1 MKKLWQLAVLGA
13 GWAAGG
19 ACAGV
24 PEGMASFQ
32 RGRCVDAVAQLRGP
46 ALGGN
51 IKAQKVLGDIYA
63 GAERCSD
70 VARSDADAVRWYL
83 LAAKRDDR
91 VAQEELVSLYTNWSG
106 SMRNPARALPWLRS
120 LASQGA
126 GEPMAQLAKM
136 YEEGEGVPADKVLSY
151 ALRLLALQDKEWRG
165 AAELETYLPARR
177 SAMSPDQVDEAVRL
191 AGLWRRGAPLPATSL
206 TGRRSPQDWYRR
218 AAEGGDMDAAYELGM
233 RCCNGADGLDER
245 QAARWLRKAAESGNV
260 KAQLQLVKVYGMGW
274 GVPQDYVLASMLSQ
288 LAAAGGEPGA
298 AASVAGWAKAM
309 NAAQNAEADQLAR
322 AWKVGMP
329 LPQVSVH
336 GMERVIH
343 YVREARD
350 KLPPTPEVRALFDA
364 ASEGDEAA
372 FGQLLAGVALP
383 GAYRIGENTLLHA
396 LILPA
401 YSLVE
406 AESAWQKAQ
415 PRLDDELLQQVQ
427 RRAHREAQRERH
439 AALLPARLRMMTLL
453 LQRGVP
459 VGEGTGGSSVAP
471 LHLAAMYGNAA
482 MVRLL
487 LAHGADV
494 RHYGAGNKALAP
506 LEYALQQEDAGMLP
520 ELLDADERTANIIAL
535 LDAGSG
541 LPYLVGD
548 QRMSELRQAEK
559 KTAKDGAA
567 PPAERPLADHM
578 LWGRLLGLTRGTEV
592 LDKMLVTGTT
602 PEIYEQGKS
611 LYAYAAEAG
620 NAGALDWLKQRVP
633 RHDAKGKDRWLD
645 AAMRAMYN
653 QQPASEEVLRQLV
666 MPGMPWQQAGPAVD
680 DFQMRKLTT
689 LDTLHMETETLL
701 WHAVR
706 SQRPDWVTRL
716 AAMGAPVVSDGYRP
730 PLLAAVENSD
740 AAMVKLLLGLGADP
754 LGGEFPVLRMALK
767 LKPTPENNNVLTL
780 LLAAVAARQP
790 LADIKWSPLDEALR
804 SVRDAA
810 GVERVRLML
819 AAGLPASQLGNN
831 AAVLAVQSPQ
841 RALAPLLLE
850 HGMLRRA
857 DGVRRAPGDAVV
869 LRQALRA
876 QRGDLLPRLLDL
888 GLDPNW
894 RGANQKSALEQAILN
909 GNTEAVRLFLARG
922 ARIDDGTE
930 HPWGGALDLAAAS
943 LNTDMLA
950 LVTRDWTL
958 SLDKVCLPDTPN
970 LIDIVMN
977 ASDAYW
983 DLLLKHG
990 FSSAPPQCA
999 HAMAPRLITAFAEEP
1014 GLILAGWLGQRFAAR
1029 LPRLAGGLRQLAPQD
1044 WSALRAAGRAD
1055 MLAILAAGG
1064 WRVPPAQVAAAP
1076 AHKDKAADLALQQRL
1091 PGRYTMGRRTEVAS
1105 QIVLRADGRF
1115 TYQMVYGADEQA
1127 AQGRWSVQD
1136 GELLLQGDGKSPD
1149 APFALLPPRP
1159 GDATTGPA
1167 RIIVEYR
1174 NEAVPDIGLAALG
1187 DAPAFAKGVSGT
1199 QPWQVP
1205 FAGPLRHLVLSHPET
1220 GFVAVK
1226 LPARQGLLRFA
1237 LYPPHSGMRDF
1248 HAVIGIEDDT
1258 LAWDRDGQML
1268 SYDKVK

>member
-1 MKKLWQLAVLGA
+1 MKKLWQLAVFGA
-13 GWAAGG
+13 GLAAGG

-32 RGRCVDAVAQLRGP
+32 RGRCVDAVAQLHGP

-51 IKAQKVLGDIYA
+51 IKAQKVLGDIYM
-63 GAERCSD
+63 GEERCSD
-70 VARSDADAVRWYL
+70 VARSDADAGRWYL
-83 LAAKRDDR
+83 LAAKGGDR
-91 VAQEELVSLYTNWSG
+91 LAQEKLVSLYTSWSG
-106 SMRNPARALPWLRS
+106 SMKDPARALPWLRR

-126 GEPMAQLAKM
+126 GKPMAQLAQM
-136 YEEGEGVPADKVLSY
+136 YERGEGVPADRVLSY
-151 ALRLLALQDKEWRG
+151 ALNLLAQQDREWSG
-165 AAELETYLPARR
+165 AAAMEKSLPAQRGR
-177 SAMSPDQVDEAVRL
+177 MSPDQVDEAVRL
-191 AGLWRRGAPLPATSL
+191 AASWKRGAPLPATSL
-206 TGRRSPQDWYRR
+206 TGQRSPQDWYRR
-218 AAEGGDMDAAYELGM
+218 AAEAGNMEAAYQLGLL
-233 RCCNGADGLDER
+233 CWKGTGGLDEK
-245 QAARWLRKAAESGNV
+245 QAARWLRKAAESGHA
-260 KAQLQLVKVYGMGW
+260 KAQLQLAVMYGMDR

-288 LAAAGGEPGA
+288 LAAAGGEQGA

-350 KLPPTPEVRALFDA
+350 KLPPTPEVTALFDA

-372 FGQLLAGVALP
+372 FGKLLAGVAEP
-383 GAYRIGENTLLHA
+383 GAYRIGERTLLHA

-415 PRLDDELLQQVQ
+415 PRLDDALLQQVQ
-427 RRAHREAQRERH
+427 RRAHRQAQRGRH

-494 RHYGAGNKALAP
+494 RHYGAGNDTLAP
-506 LEYALQQEDAGMLP
+506 LEYALQQEAAGTLP
-520 ELLDADERTANIIAL
+520 ELLDADERTANMIAL

-548 QRMSELRQAEK
+548 QRMAELRHSQK
-559 KTAKDGAA
+559 KTEKDGAA
-567 PPAERPLADHM
+567 RPAERPLADDM
-578 LWGRLLGLTRGTEV
+578 LWSRLLGQTRGTEV
-592 LDKMLVTGTT
+592 LDKMLATGTT
-602 PEIYEQGKS
+602 PSIDDQGKS

-620 NAGALDWLKQRVP
+620 NAGVLDWLKQRVP
-633 RHDAKGKDRWLD
+633 RHDAKGEDRWLD

-653 QQPASEEVLRQLV
+653 HQPASEDVLRQLV
-666 MPGMPWQQAGPAVD
+666 VPGMPWQQVGPAAEESH
-680 DFQMRKLTT
+680 RRALAT
-689 LDTLHMETETLL
+689 LDALHLETETLL

-706 SQRPDWVTRL
+706 SQRPDWVVRL

-754 LGGEFPVLRMALK
+754 LGGEFPVLRLALK
-767 LKPTPENNNVLTL
+767 LPPTADNNAVLTL

-804 SVRDAA
+804 AVRDAA

-819 AAGLPASQLGNN
+819 AAGLPASQLGLN
-831 AAVLAVQSPQ
+831 AALLAVQSPQ

-857 DGVRRAPGDAVV
+857 DSVRRAPGDAVV

-876 QRGDLLPRLLDL
+876 RRDDLLPRLLDL

-909 GNTEAVRLFLARG
+909 GNTEAARLFLARG
-922 ARIDDGTE
+922 ARIEVSMD

-943 LNTDMLA
+943 LNPDMLA
-950 LVTRDWTL
+950 LVTRDSTL
-958 SLDKVCLPDTPN
+958 SLDKVCLPDTSN
-970 LIDIVMN
+970 LVNIALH

-983 DLLLKHG
+983 NLLLKHG
-990 FSSAPPQCA
+990 FAAAPQQCDP
-999 HAMAPRLITAFAEEP
+999 AMAPRLIAAFADEP
-1014 GLILAGWLGQRFAAR
+1014 KHMLAGWLGQRFAAR
-1029 LPRLAGGLRQLAPQD
+1029 LPRLAGSLRQLAPQD
-1044 WSALRAAGRAD
+1044 WSALRAAGRDD

-1064 WRVPPAQVAAAP
+1064 WRVPPAEVAAAP
-1076 AHKDKAADLALQQRL
+1076 AHKDKAADLALQRRL
-1091 PGRYTMGRRTEVAS
+1091 PGRYALGHRAEVAS
-1105 QIVLRADGRF
+1105 HIVLRADGRF
-1115 TYQMVYGADEQA
+1115 SYRMLYGADEQA
-1127 AQGRWSVQD
+1127 AQGRWSVLD
-1136 GELLLQGDGKSPD
+1136 GELLLQGDGASPD
-1149 APFALLPPRP
+1149 ASFALLPPRS

-1174 NEAVPDIGLAALG
+1174 GEAVPDIALAALG
-1187 DAPAFAKGVSGT
+1187 DAPAFANGISGT

-1205 FAGPLRHLVLSHPET
+1205 IAGPLRHLVLSHPET
-1220 GFVAVK
+1220 GFTTVK

-1237 LYPPHSGMRDF
+1237 LYPPRPGMRDF
-1248 HAVIGIEDDT
+1248 HAVIGIEDGK

-1268 SYDKVK
+1268 LYDKLK

>member
-1 MKKLWQLAVLGA
+1 MKKMWQLAVLGV
-13 GWAAGG
+13 GLAAGG

-24 PEGMASFQ
+24 PDAMASFQ
-32 RGRCVDAVAQLRGP
+32 RGRCVDALAQLRGP

-51 IKAQKVLGDIYA
+51 IKAQKVLGDIYM
-63 GAERCSD
+63 GEERCSD
-70 VARSDADAVRWYL
+70 VARSDVDAGRWYL
-83 LAAKRDDR
+83 LAAKGGDR
-91 VAQEELVSLYTNWSG
+91 VAQEELVFLYANSSG
-106 SMRNPARALPWLRS
+106 GMRNPVRALSWLRIMAAQGDGKPMQK
-120 LASQGA
+120 LAQ
-126 GEPMAQLAKM
+126 M
-136 YEEGEGVPADKVLSY
+136 YERGEGVPVDRVLSY
-151 ALRLLALQDKEWRG
+151 AFKLLALQDKVWSG
-165 AAELETYLPARR
+165 AAELKSTLPARR
-177 SAMSPDQVDEAVRL
+177 RAMSPDQIDEAVRL
-191 AGLWRRGAPLPATSL
+191 AGRWKRGAPLPATSL

-218 AAEGGDMDAAYELGM
+218 AAEGGDVDAAYQLGM
-233 RCCNGADGLDER
+233 LYWNGAGVRDER
-245 QAARWLRKAAESGNV
+245 QAARWLRKAAESGNA
-260 KAQLQLVKVYGMGW
+260 KAQLQLATVVGMDR

-288 LAAAGGEPGA
+288 LAAAGGEAGA
-298 AASVAGWAKAM
+298 GDAVAGWAKAM
-309 NAAQNAEADQLAR
+309 NAAQNAEAGQLAR
-322 AWKVGMP
+322 AWKLGMP

-336 GMERVIH
+336 GMERVIY

-350 KLPPTPEVRALFDA
+350 KLPLTPEVRALFDA

-372 FGQLLAGVALP
+372 FGKLLAGVALP
-383 GAYRIGENTLLHA
+383 GAYRSGERTLLHA

-415 PRLDDELLQQVQ
+415 PRLDDPVLQQVQ
-427 RRAHREAQRERH
+427 QRAHREAQRERH
-439 AALLPARLRMMTLL
+439 AALLPAKLRMMTLL

-494 RHYGAGNKALAP
+494 RHYGAGNDTLAP
-506 LEYALQQEDAGMLP
+506 LEYALQQEDAGTLP
-520 ELLDADERTANIIAL
+520 ELLDADERTANMIAL

-548 QRMSELRQAEK
+548 QRMAELRQAQ
-559 KTAKDGAA
+559 KTTEKDGAA
-567 PPAERPLADHM
+567 RPAERPLADNM

-592 LDKMLVTGTT
+592 LDKMLATGTT
-602 PEIYEQGKS
+602 PEIYDQGKS

-645 AAMRAMYN
+645 AAMRAMYKH
-653 QQPASEEVLRQLV
+653 QPASEDVLRQLV
-666 MPGMPWQQAGPAVD
+666 MPGMRWQQTGPAVD
-680 DFQMRKLTT
+680 DFQLRKLAT
-689 LDTLHMETETLL
+689 LDALHLETETLL

-706 SQRPDWVTRL
+706 SQRPDWVARL
-716 AAMGAPVVSDGYRP
+716 AAMGAPVVSDGDRP

-754 LGGEFPVLRMALK
+754 LGGEFPVLKTALA
-767 LKPTPENNNVLTL
+767 LNPTPENNAVLTVL
-780 LLAAVAARQP
+780 LEAVATRQP
-790 LADIKWSPLDEALR
+790 LADIQWSPLDEALR

-819 AAGLPASQLGNN
+819 AAGLPASQLSNK
-831 AAVLAVQSPQ
+831 AAMLAVRSPQ
-841 RALAPLLLE
+841 RELAPLLLE

-857 DGVRRAPGDAVV
+857 DGERRAPGDAVV

-888 GLDPNW
+888 GLDPSW
-894 RGANQKSALEQAILN
+894 RGENQMSALEQAILN
-909 GNTEAVRLFLARG
+909 GNAEAVRLFIARG
-922 ARIDDGTE
+922 ARIDESTG
-930 HPWGGALDLAAAS
+930 HRWGGVLDLAAAS
-943 LNTDMLA
+943 LNTDMLG

-958 SLDKVCLPDTPN
+958 SLDQVCLPDTPN
-970 LIDIVMN
+970 LVNIALH

-990 FSSAPPQCA
+990 FAAAPQQCEP
-999 HAMAPRLITAFAEEP
+999 AMAPRLLVAFADEP
-1014 GLILAGWLGQRFAAR
+1014 KHILAGWLGQRFAAR
-1029 LPRLAGGLRQLAPQD
+1029 LPRLAGGRRQLAPQGWD
-1044 WSALRAAGRAD
+1044 ALRATGRGD
-1055 MLAILAAGG
+1055 LLAILAAGG
-1064 WRVPPAQVAAAP
+1064 WQVPPAAVVAVP

-1091 PGRYTMGRRTEVAS
+1091 PGRYAMGRETEVAS

-1115 TYQMVYGADEQA
+1115 SYQMVYGADEQA
-1127 AQGRWSVQD
+1127 AQGRWSVLD
-1136 GELLLQGDGKSPD
+1136 GELLLQGEGASPD

-1174 NEAVPDIGLAALG
+1174 NEAVPDIALVALG
-1187 DAPAFAKGVSGT
+1187 DAPAFAQGVSGE
-1199 QPWQVP
+1199 PWQVP
-1205 FAGPLRHLVLSHPET
+1205 FAGPLRHLVLFHPET
-1220 GFVAVK
+1220 GFTAVK

-1237 LYPPHSGMRDF
+1237 LYPPRSGRRDF
-1248 HAVIGIEDDT
+1248 HAVIGIEDGK

>member
-1 MKKLWQLAVLGA
+1 MKKLWQLAVLGV
-13 GWAAGG
+13 GLAAGE

-24 PEGMASFQ
+24 PEGMAAFQ
-32 RGRCVDAVAQLRGP
+32 RGRCIDAVAQLRGP

-51 IKAQKVLGDIYA
+51 IKAQKVLGDIYL
-63 GAERCSD
+63 GEERCAD
-70 VARSDADAVRWYL
+70 VARSDAEAGRWYL
-83 LAAKRDDR
+83 LAAKGGDR
-91 VAQEELVSLYTNWSG
+91 VAQDELVSLYTSWSG
-106 SMRNPARALPWLRS
+106 SLRNPARALPWLRS

-126 GEPMAQLAKM
+126 GEPMAQLAQM
-136 YEEGEGVPADKVLSY
+136 YERGEGVPADKVVSY
-151 ALRLLALQDKEWRG
+151 ALRLLALQDKKWKG

-177 SAMSPDQVDEAVRL
+177 RAMSPDQVDEAVRL
-191 AGLWRRGAPLPATSL
+191 AGRWKRGASLPATSQ

-218 AAEGGDMDAAYELGM
+218 AAEGGDMDAAYQLGM
-233 RCCNGADGLDER
+233 LCCNGADGLDEKE
-245 QAARWLRKAAESGNV
+245 AARWLRKAAESGHA
-260 KAQLQLVKVYGMGW
+260 KAQLQLAMMYGLDR

-288 LAAAGGEPGA
+288 LAAASGEAGA
-298 AASVAGWAKAM
+298 STAVAGWAKAM

-329 LPQVSVH
+329 LPQLTVH

-350 KLPPTPEVRALFDA
+350 KLPPTPEVSALFDA

-372 FGQLLAGVALP
+372 FGKLLAGVASP
-383 GAYRIGENTLLHA
+383 GAYRSGENTLLHV

-406 AESAWQKAQ
+406 AEQAWQKAQ
-415 PRLDDELLQQVQ
+415 PRLDDELLRQMQ
-427 RRAHREAQRERH
+427 RRAHREAQREWH
-439 AALLPARLRMMTLL
+439 AALLPAKLRMMTLL

-459 VGEGTGGSSVAP
+459 VAEGTGGSSVAP

-494 RHYGAGNKALAP
+494 RHYGAGNETLAP
-506 LEYALQQEDAGMLP
+506 LEYALQQEAAGVLP
-520 ELLDADERTANIIAL
+520 ELLDADERTANMIAL

-548 QRMSELRQAEK
+548 QRMAELRKAQ
-559 KTAKDGAA
+559 KTKDGAVR
-567 PPAERPLADHM
+567 PAERPLADDM
-578 LWGRLLGLTRGTEV
+578 LWSRLLGLTRGTEV
-592 LDKMLVTGTT
+592 LDKMLATGTT
-602 PEIYEQGKS
+602 PEIDDKGKS

-633 RHDAKGKDRWLD
+633 RHDAKGNDRWLD
-645 AAMRAMYN
+645 AAMRAMYKHE
-653 QQPASEEVLRQLV
+653 PASDDVLRQLV
-666 MPGMPWQQAGPAVD
+666 MPGMPWTQVGPAAEGGH
-680 DFQMRKLTT
+680 MRELKT
-689 LDTLHMETETLL
+689 LDTLRLETETLL

-706 SQRPDWVTRL
+706 SQRPDWVVRL
-716 AAMGAPVVSDGYRP
+716 AALGAPVVSDGYRP
-730 PLLAAVENSD
+730 PLLAAVENGD

-767 LKPTPENNNVLTL
+767 LKPTPENNTVLTQ
-780 LLAAVAARQP
+780 LLAAVTARQP
-790 LADIKWSPLDEALR
+790 PADLKWSPLDEALR

-819 AAGLPASQLGNN
+819 AAGLPASQLSNN
-831 AAVLAVQSPQ
+831 AAMFAVASPQ

-857 DGVRRAPGDAVV
+857 DGVRRAPGDAAV

-876 QRGDLLPRLLDL
+876 RRADLLLPLLDL

-894 RGANQKSALEQAILN
+894 RGANQKSALEQAIVS
-909 GNTEAVRLFLARG
+909 GETEAVRLLIARG
-922 ARIDDGTE
+922 ARIDESTE
-930 HPWGGALDLAAAS
+930 HAWGSALDLAAAS
-943 LNTDMLA
+943 LDADMLA
-950 LVTRDWTL
+950 LVTRGSTL
-958 SLDKVCLPDTPN
+958 PLDKVCLPDTSN
-970 LIDIVMN
+970 LVNIVMN
-977 ASDAYW
+977 ASDVYW
-983 DLLLKHG
+983 NLLLKQG
-990 FSSAPPQCA
+990 FAVAPQQCE
-999 HAMAPRLITAFAEEP
+999 HAMAPRLITAFADEP
-1014 GLILAGWLGQRFAAR
+1014 GGILAGWLGQRFAAR
-1029 LPRLAGGLRQLAPQD
+1029 LPRLACGLRQLAPQD
-1044 WSALRAAGRAD
+1044 WSALRAAGRDD
-1055 MLAILAAGG
+1055 MLVILAAGG
-1064 WRVPPAQVAAAP
+1064 WRVPPAAVAP
-1076 AHKDKAADLALQQRL
+1076 APVHKDKAADLALQQRL
-1091 PGRYTMGRRTEVAS
+1091 PGRYALGRKTEVAS

-1115 TYQMVYGADEQA
+1115 SYGMVYGVDEQA
-1127 AQGRWSVQD
+1127 AQGRWSVLD
-1136 GELLLQGDGKSPD
+1136 GALLLQGDGASPD

-1187 DAPAFAKGVSGT
+1187 DAPAFAKGVSGK
-1199 QPWQVP
+1199 QPWPVP
-1205 FAGPLRHLVLSHPET
+1205 FAGPLRHLALSHPEAGLAT
-1220 GFVAVK
+1220 VV

-1237 LYPPHSGMRDF
+1237 LYPPRPGMRDF
-1248 HAVIGIEDDT
+1248 HAVIGIEDGK

-1268 SYDKVK
+1268 LYDRVK